1 MKEKLIKDLLLYG
14 ITHRKDQDDEDFL
27 NQLEEALQGGLT
39 MVQVREKGSDDK
51 EFYEIA
57 KKVKELCNKYEIP
70 IIVNDNIDIAM
81 AIDADG
87 IHLGLEDEAVSKARE
102 VLGKRKIIGATAKT
116 VEEAQ
121 KAEQA
126 GADYL
131 GSGALFTSSSKKE
144 AKTISKDQLKEIATS
159 VEIPVVGIGG
169 IDEENVDQLEG
180 TGIVGV
186 SVIGAIFNAEDTK
199 EATRRLRKKV
209 EDLF

>member
-87 IHLGLEDEAVSKARE
+87 IHLGQEDEAVSKARE

-186 SVIGAIFNAEDTK
+186 SVIGAIFNEEDTK